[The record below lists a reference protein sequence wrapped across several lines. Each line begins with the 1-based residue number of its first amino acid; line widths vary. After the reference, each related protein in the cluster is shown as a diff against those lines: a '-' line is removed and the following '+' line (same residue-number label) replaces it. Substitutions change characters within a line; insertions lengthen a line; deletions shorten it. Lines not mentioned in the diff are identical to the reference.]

1 MIRNITQRSPLA
13 IPTDIK
19 YLLTRHPYQS
29 SIMAAGG
36 EVLNVHT
43 VGSADWVVVEGAD
56 NEPTIQAY
64 TAKFQERILPLMP
77 EVNQNGTS
85 KRAEPRE
92 GQIRSLYYLC
102 EDRRD
107 VILVARTGFGKSVIF
122 QLAPLL
128 RPGICLIISPR

>member
-1 MIRNITQRSPLA
+1 VIRNITQRSPLA

-64 TAKFQERILPLMP
+64 TAFQERILPLMP

-85 KRAEPRE
+85 KRAEPRAGILKTSCVVISASFNVGE
-92 GQIRSLYYLC
+92 DKKVFSIRGRIKVSS
-102 EDRRD
+102 
-107 VILVARTGFGKSVIF
+107 GGM
-122 QLAPLL
+122 
-128 RPGICLIISPR
+128 

>member
-43 VGSADWVVVEGAD
+43 VGSADWVVVEG
-56 NEPTIQAY
+56 EPTIQAY
-64 TAKFQERILPLMP
+64 TAFQGRILPLMP